1 MKEKRKMAMVVNQIR
16 IDTED
21 NRDVQF
27 WLGKCA
33 SERLAEVSRLRRN
46 YFLWADGVFPER
58 IEKVVYKREL

>member
-1 MKEKRKMAMVVNQIR
+1 MVVNQIR

-21 NRDVQF
+21 SRDVQF
-27 WLGKCA
+27 WLGKSA